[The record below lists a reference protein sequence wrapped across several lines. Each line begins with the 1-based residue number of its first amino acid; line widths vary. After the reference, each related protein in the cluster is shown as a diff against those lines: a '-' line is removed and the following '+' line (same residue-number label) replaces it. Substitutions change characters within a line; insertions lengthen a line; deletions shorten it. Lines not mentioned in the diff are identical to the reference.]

1 MTEITLGHT
10 FCEQILSKRAVI
22 LQVTP
27 EHVRYLL
34 ILVYVH
40 EHLRRMRKLHNVF
53 LEIRENNWQLYNA
66 FLHIQDQVYHFYNVF
81 LNTNCMDTQF

>member
-53 LEIRENNWQLYNA
+53 LEIRKTPDNFTMF
-66 FLHIQDQVYHFYNVF
+66 FLHIQDQVCHFYNVF

>member
-1 MTEITLGHT
+1 M
-10 FCEQILSKRAVI
+10 
-22 LQVTP
+22 LQAIP

-34 ILVYVH
+34 TLVYVMNIC
-40 EHLRRMRKLHNVF
+40 ERMRKLHNVF

-66 FLHIQDQVYHFYNVF
+66 FLHIQDQVCHFYNVF